1 MWSTSLRRLSFLF
14 MQRKKLKVVWF
25 FKLGKLRKWWLNKQN
40 FCFYALV
47 RNSGERWGKVGKRW
61 GKTQVKFIYLLLWF
75 FLTLLYPCSIL
86 PNRVSSRNLLRGLV
100 IAMMWYRSHQFD
112 CLWLQ
117 QPPVRTCCFY
127 FGSKRCQEEMGVLAQ
142 ASPGTL
148 QGMRSPAGMKAG
160 GWLQGW
166 PGQGGGCVRCCQVR
180 HMAGSSAAWP
190 LSVAFCC
197 LCLEGFCCISVW
209 CVCVVLSSCFNKDY
223 WGPSLGVGKVE
234 SCQKLQSCFPPQRST
249 QLYFP
254 PLFCLCTGRNTPTR
268 PDISLS
274 LSLFFPP
281 QNPDLFCIT

>member
-160 GWLQGW
+160 GWRQGREVDVLGAARWGTW
-166 PGQGGGCVRCCQVR
+166 PAPVQPGRFLWL
-180 HMAGSSAAWP
+180 SAACVWKDFT
-190 LSVAFCC
+190 AFRCDV
-197 LCLEGFCCISVW
+197 FVW
-209 CVCVVLSSCFNKDY
+209 FWVLV
-223 WGPSLGVGKVE
+223 LI
-234 SCQKLQSCFPPQRST
+234 R
-249 QLYFP
+249 
-254 PLFCLCTGRNTPTR
+254 
-268 PDISLS
+268 
-274 LSLFFPP
+274 
-281 QNPDLFCIT
+281 ITEDQV